1 VGAATRS
8 DIHLSLGG
16 MYDRGKKTMVQ
27 VNESEVELSRQEIL
41 ALIDEGARQRLG
53 ISGEELLDLYRRGK
67 LRDLG
72 EVADLLVLATLLE
85 DQAAA

>member
-1 VGAATRS
+1 
-8 DIHLSLGG
+8 
-16 MYDRGKKTMVQ
+16 MVQ
-27 VNESEVELSRQEIL
+27 VNESEVELSREEIL
-41 ALIDEGARQRLG
+41 GLIDEGARHRLG
-53 ISGEELLDLYRRGK
+53 IPGEELLELYHRGQ

>member
-1 VGAATRS
+1 
-8 DIHLSLGG
+8 
-16 MYDRGKKTMVQ
+16 MVT
-27 VNESEVELSRQEIL
+27 VNENEVELSREEIL
-41 ALIDEGARQRLG
+41 ALIDAGARQRLG
-53 ISGEELLDLYRRGK
+53 ISGEKLLELYRRGQ

>member
-1 VGAATRS
+1 
-8 DIHLSLGG
+8 
-16 MYDRGKKTMVQ
+16 MVH
-27 VNESEVELSRQEIL
+27 VNDSEVELSRQEIL
-41 ALIDEGARQRLG
+41 ALIDDGARQRLG
-53 ISGEELLDLYRRGK
+53 ISGEKLLEFYRRGE

>member
-1 VGAATRS
+1 
-8 DIHLSLGG
+8 
-16 MYDRGKKTMVQ
+16 MVR
-27 VNESEVELSRQEIL
+27 VNESEVELSRKEIL
-41 ALIDEGARQRLG
+41 TLIDEGARQRLG
-53 ISGEELLDLYRRGK
+53 ISGETLLERYRRGQ

>member
-1 VGAATRS
+1 
-8 DIHLSLGG
+8 
-16 MYDRGKKTMVQ
+16 MVQ
-27 VNESEVELSRQEIL
+27 VNESEVELSREEIL
-41 ALIDEGARQRLG
+41 GLIDEGARQRLG
-53 ISGEELLDLYRRGK
+53 IPGEKLLELYHRGQ

>member
-1 VGAATRS
+1 
-8 DIHLSLGG
+8 
-16 MYDRGKKTMVQ
+16 MVQ

-41 ALIDEGARQRLG
+41 ALINEGARQRLG
-53 ISGEELLDLYRRGK
+53 ISGDELLEVYRRGK

-85 DQAAA
+85 DQAAS

>member
-1 VGAATRS
+1 
-8 DIHLSLGG
+8 
-16 MYDRGKKTMVQ
+16 MVQ
-27 VNESEVELSRQEIL
+27 VNESEVELSREEIL
-41 ALIDEGARQRLG
+41 GLIDEGARHRLG
-53 ISGEELLDLYRRGK
+53 IRGEELLELYLGQ

>member
-1 VGAATRS
+1 MIALRNP
-8 DIHLSLGG
+8 
-16 MYDRGKKTMVQ
+16 MVQ
-27 VNESEVELSRQEIL
+27 VNESEVELSREEIL
-41 ALIDEGARQRLG
+41 ALIDEGARHRLG
-53 ISGEELLDLYRRGK
+53 ISGEKLLELYRRGQ

>member
-1 VGAATRS
+1 
-8 DIHLSLGG
+8 
-16 MYDRGKKTMVQ
+16 MVN

-41 ALIDEGARQRLG
+41 ALIDHGARRRLG
-53 ISGEELLDLYRRGK
+53 ISGEVLLDRYRRGQ

-72 EVADLLVLATLLE
+72 EVADLFALAGLFE

>member
-1 VGAATRS
+1 MIAVRN
-8 DIHLSLGG
+8 
-16 MYDRGKKTMVQ
+16 TMVQ
-27 VNESEVELSRQEIL
+27 VNENEVELSRQEIL

-53 ISGEELLDLYRRGK
+53 ISGEKLLELYRRGQ

>member
-1 VGAATRS
+1 
-8 DIHLSLGG
+8 
-16 MYDRGKKTMVQ
+16 MYDRGEKAMVQ

-41 ALIDEGARQRLG
+41 ALIDEGARHRLG
-53 ISGEELLDLYRRGK
+53 ISGEKLLELYRRGQ

>member
-1 VGAATRS
+1 
-8 DIHLSLGG
+8 
-16 MYDRGKKTMVQ
+16 MVQ

-41 ALIDEGARQRLG
+41 ALIDEGARHRLG
-53 ISGEELLDLYRRGK
+53 ISGEKLLELYRRGQ